1 MSETTESAGAKGS
14 AGAQTQA
21 TGKDL
26 IREET
31 SAEGRY
37 IPYGGGSLG
46 WFENSGVL
54 KCEQGNDYKFHTAID
69 TQKVREKLFDRW
81 GSDVSRRMEERHD
94 VEKETAVR
102 IVWGGQSYD
111 AETKDLSAHG
121 LRLQLLEDPSLKQ
134 GDKMSVHVFRKLDYK
149 DELFAIDSEVMWVAR
164 VGKRR
169 MVWNLGIGFLKIDE
183 ETSAKLTAFL
193 LE

>member
-1 MSETTESAGAKGS
+1 MSETTDSAGARGR

-149 DELFAIDSEVMWVAR
+149 DELFGIDSEVMWVAR

>member
-102 IVWGGQSYD
+102 IEWGGQSYD

>member
-1 MSETTESAGAKGS
+1 MSETTESAGAGGS
-14 AGAQTQA
+14 AGAATQA

-69 TQKVREKLFDRW
+69 TQKVRQKLFDRW
-81 GSDVSRRMEERHD
+81 GNDVSRRMEERHD

-102 IVWGGQSYD
+102 ITWGGQSYD

-121 LRLQLLEDPSLKQ
+121 LRLQLLDDPSLNK
-134 GDKMSVHVFRKLDYK
+134 GDRIGVQIYRKKDYK
-149 DELFAIDSEVMWVAR
+149 DELFAVESEVMWVAR

-169 MVWNLGIGFLKIDE
+169 MVWNL
-183 ETSAKLTAFL
+183 AARHRHYAL
-193 LE
+193 L